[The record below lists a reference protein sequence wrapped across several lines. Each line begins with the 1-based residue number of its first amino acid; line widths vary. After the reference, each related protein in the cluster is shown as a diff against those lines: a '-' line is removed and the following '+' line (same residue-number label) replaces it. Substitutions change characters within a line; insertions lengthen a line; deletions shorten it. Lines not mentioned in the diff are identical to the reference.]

1 MFSLVV
7 FCFLQRFNL
16 IRFWY
21 WESRNTQKCNLS
33 LFLFFF
39 PKFYFVI
46 LPLPLNNWF
55 QCHQIVFMAFTQH
68 IGAMSPLY
76 SPTCCFPTFLCCIV
90 SAILM
95 FLTLLLSTEWTYRR
109 GHWWTAAVKITPS
122 RLMVNAALAP
132 GECTRAT
139 IHWRPTTWETH
150 MPSTT
155 PGKTD
160 WQEDHRHKRRKGE
173 WLKKGKTKVTES
185 INLRWVF
192 YKSHTWPL

>member
-1 MFSLVV
+1 MKKDFVFSLVV

-68 IGAMSPLY
+68 IGAMSLALQSHLLFSYFSLLYCQRHPYVSHFASVYRMNLSKGPL
-76 SPTCCFPTFLCCIV
+76 
-90 SAILM
+90 
-95 FLTLLLSTEWTYRR
+95 
-109 GHWWTAAVKITPS
+109 
-122 RLMVNAALAP
+122 VNSSSEDNSKSSYGKCGAGAWRMHQSYDPLEANHMRDAHALYNP
-132 GECTRAT
+132 R
-139 IHWRPTTWETH
+139 
-150 MPSTT
+150 
-155 PGKTD
+155 
-160 WQEDHRHKRRKGE
+160 
-173 WLKKGKTKVTES
+173 
-185 INLRWVF
+185 
-192 YKSHTWPL
+192 